1 MIDDLGKKLKIKKVD
16 KVSMG
21 EGQEKFA
28 RAGVIEAFNE
38 GTWIVL

>member
-1 MIDDLGKKLKIKKVD
+1 MIDDLGKKLKVKKVD

-21 EGQEKFA
+21 EGQERFA
-28 RAGVIEAFNE
+28 RAGVIEAYSE